1 MIKMNNIFSKPNQIT
16 FFRIILTPVFLI
28 FLLMNLPYN
37 KYITTFIFILLSVSD
52 MIDGYF
58 ARKKKQITELGKIL
72 DPIADKLLISTALI
86 FLVGKGI
93 DLWVAVT
100 IITRE
105 VIITA
110 LRIYLLPKKII
121 VSASSFGK
129 AKTVVQSIAIIF
141 ILLGLPLQKYIILAA
156 VLLTIVSGL
165 EYIMSIRRITGTK
178 VVNLPNLI
186 TLIRFLLI
194 MPFVYYFLNMKMNIT
209 LSIFAVIALSDK
221 LDGISARI
229 MNQKTNLG
237 SWLDSLTDYILII
250 TTLIILVIKGYI
262 NILWLIVFVIPS
274 IIIWLMKLT
283 YAKKKKVVPVTFV
296 ARLSACLTYITITSI
311 LISFGYKINFEY
323 NLYLMIGAVV
333 MVYLAMIV
341 YVFKAFSLSKI
352 FT

>member
-72 DPIADKLLISTALI
+72 DPIADKLLIL
-86 FLVGKGI
+86 LVGKGI

-283 YAKKKKVVPVTFV
+283 YAKKKK
-296 ARLSACLTYITITSI
+296 
-311 LISFGYKINFEY
+311 
-323 NLYLMIGAVV
+323 
-333 MVYLAMIV
+333 
-341 YVFKAFSLSKI
+341 
-352 FT
+352 

>member
-86 FLVGKGI
+86 FLV
-93 DLWVAVT
+93 VT

-296 ARLSACLTYITITSI
+296 ARLSVCLTYITITSI